1 MDGKGT
7 ILEDSLGLT
16 GSHIKTVALHF
27 AMNPQGIVKSTLMA
41 GFTEYW
47 LPFLDEAV
55 VDL

>member
-16 GSHIKTVALHF
+16 GSYTKTVALHF
-27 AMNPQGIVKSTLMA
+27 AVNLQGIVKSTLMA